1 MKEVTPCP
9 EWEKQLSCTHPED
22 LSSVEQIALMA
33 HVARCAACARARA
46 HYLETDDLLRS
57 LPPIEPLRSLPTL
70 IQHRGKG
77 KDGRVVY
84 SRFPVSVTTRTAAR
98 HTDLREQPYISEA
111 LNSRVVTPSTTEV
124 SDQAGQTSSQPLQKQ
139 LLPDRCSRKRSLV
152 PVLVALLLIVA
163 TGASLRGFAA
173 TGRNYVAT
181 PATATLQHPA
191 VSPTGQPTAVAT
203 VPVTSGP
210 YPRLAASYSGTID
223 DLRENAPSPMT
234 LTRMRQNGERISGSF
249 SALHQTG
256 TYSGSLGTS
265 RSIDFTVAGSGGRAP
280 LHFWGSVGA
289 DGTLGGS
296 FCARDQNGTC
306 LPYGAF
312 GWWHVAPP
320 VGR

>member
-33 HVARCAACARARA
+33 HVARCAAWARARA

-124 SDQAGQTSSQPLQKQ
+124 SDQAGQTSSRPLQKQ

-163 TGASLRGFAA
+163 TGASLWGFAA

-181 PATATLQHPA
+181 PT
-191 VSPTGQPTAVAT
+191 PTGHPTAVAT
-203 VPVTSGP
+203 APVTSSP
-210 YPRLAASYSGTID
+210 YPQLAASYSGTIY
-223 DLRENAPSPMT
+223 DLLENDPSPMT
-234 LTRMRQNGERISGSF
+234 LTRMRQSGERISGSF

-256 TYSGSLGTS
+256 MYTGLLSTS
-265 RSIDFTVAGSGGRAP
+265 RSIDFIVAGSGSRAP
-280 LHFWGSVGA
+280 LHFWGSVGV

-296 FCARDQNGTC
+296 FCARDQTGQC

-312 GWWHVAPP
+312 GLWRVAPP